1 MKPYWS
7 NERHGLS
14 IYHGDCL
21 DVLRGMDEC
30 SVDMLATDPPYAL
43 SDAHRKGNSLFD
55 VLGKV
60 GFPQFAEDV
69 PGGNGRLA
77 SGLVPFYLGDSVDS
91 TGASRGDAGVNV
103 TVPVIDLDE
112 HIELG
117 QEKVGDIP
125 PPAFGII
132 EGELPAVCNAESS
145 QCLGYFVLKF
155 GMLDEDTVG
164 HSYSTTSAGFFPDGF
179 WYRVR
184 LSDHALAETE
194 GTPAI
199 VASPGT
205 EVAAVFAFELGRAS
219 ANLLPA
225 DGADDPDRDF
235 LHACPQL
242 VRASS
247 AACGLAAPLQALR
260 VSIVDRA
267 TNRTSALHFHLL
279 VPPDLWDKLSPII
292 AHKGFMGKAWDG
304 TLPDPA
310 IWRECLRVLK
320 PGGAACVMSG
330 ARLDCLWRMCRDLEE
345 AGFELVQSCFT
356 WLYRSGFPKGGDL
369 SKMADKR
376 AGAEREVVGKNPHS
390 CAGRAPGIM
399 HIAGTN
405 KRPRMEQRMTDEG
418 YDKPPLTAP
427 ATPLAVA
434 LDGQFTRG
442 KLKPAMEF
450 IIWARKPISEATE
463 FDNVVRWGTG
473 AVNCGK
479 CMVPFGD
486 SGAWTEAKTRILK
499 SGQGGMMT
507 SARPDAT
514 SGRRPGYTDKPNPSG
529 RYPAN
534 VLCMDDAL
542 GEGSRYFDIDAWA
555 AEHGIAEDGWAD
567 AAAAGMIQVPKPS
580 RAEKEAGLDGFPAN
594 SDSIS
599 LGRRKCS
606 ICGAWE
612 YREAQPN
619 LRRCECEEPDWEL
632 IQAKRDNRNIHPSCK
647 PVRLFSYLI
656 HLLCPSGG
664 LVLDPFCGSGTTG
677 VAAVQAG
684 YQFIGCDMEQEYCE
698 IARARI
704 EHAVLD
710 REIAQGR
717 LFEPGETAPKAVQG
731 TLEVDA

>member
-14 IYHGDCL
+14 IYCGDCMAWL
-21 DVLRGMDEC
+21 GTAREN

-330 ARLDCLWRMCRDLEE
+330 ARLDCLWRVCRDLEE
-345 AGFELVQSCFT
+345 AGFELQQSCFT
-356 WLYRSGFPKGGDL
+356 YIFRSGFPKGGDL

-376 AGAEREVVGKNPHS
+376 AGAEREVVGTKQMTRNMNDLRCGNWGNPE
-390 CAGRAPGIM
+390 
-399 HIAGTN
+399 IASHAT
-405 KRPRMEQRMTDEG
+405 MVDI
-418 YDKPPLTAP
+418 TAP
-427 ATPLAVA
+427 ATHLAVA

-463 FDNVVRWGTG
+463 LDNVVRWGTG

-479 CMVPFGD
+479 CMVPFGE

-534 VLCMDDAL
+534 VLCMDNAL

-555 AEHGIAEDGWAD
+555 AEHDIAEDGWAD

-580 RAEKEAGLDGFPAN
+580 RAERNAGTYSTDETQVQY
-594 SDSIS
+594 
-599 LGRRKCS
+599 
-606 ICGAWE
+606 GA
-612 YREAQPN
+612 RP
-619 LRRCECEEPDWEL
+619 CDWE
-632 IQAKRDNRNIHPSCK
+632 QGDWKRRNGNHHPSVK

-717 LFEPGETAPKAVQG
+717 LFEPAETAPKPVQA
-731 TLEVDA
+731 TLEVEL